1 MDEFNA
7 WLTNFDLNSLTA
19 IGLKLVA
26 ALVILV
32 IGRWVAKAF
41 TGFLRRGMEKRNMDA
56 LLVDF
61 STRILYAVLLL
72 VIILT
77 AIASIGV
84 DIAPLM
90 VLLGGSALAVG
101 LALQG
106 SLSNFASGLMLVIF
120 HPFGK
125 GDFVEAGG
133 VSGTVIRVG
142 IFNTELKTPDNRNI
156 TVPNSSITSSPI
168 TNFSANPTRRVDL
181 LIGVHYDD
189 DLKVARDTIMG
200 VLKAHDKV
208 LKDPAPVVLVME
220 LADSSVN
227 IAARPW
233 VNAPDFWVVRSELME
248 QIKSALEAAGC
259 SIPFPQRD
267 VHLYQTE
274 SGRPT

>member
-1 MDEFNA
+1 MDT
-7 WLTNFDLNSLTA
+7 LTGYMSQFDLTSLTA
-19 IGLKLVA
+19 TGLKLAA
-26 ALVILV
+26 ALIILI

-41 TGFLRRGMEKRNMDA
+41 TGFLRRNMEKRKMDA

-72 VIILT
+72 VIVLT
-77 AIASIGV
+77 AIASVGV

-125 GDFVEAGG
+125 DDFVEAGG

-156 TVPNSSITSSPI
+156 TVPNSGITSSPI

-189 DLKVARDTIMG
+189 DLKVARDTIMN
-200 VLKAHDKV
+200 VLKSHEKV
-208 LKDPAPVVLVME
+208 LADPEPVVLVME

-233 VNAPDFWVVRSELME
+233 VNAADFWVVRSELME
-248 QIKSALEAAGC
+248 QIKNALEAAGC

-267 VHLYQTE
+267 VHLYQSE
-274 SGRPT
+274 N

>member
-1 MDEFNA
+1 MDNVMEYV
-7 WLTNFDLNSLTA
+7 TQFDLSSVTA
-19 IGLKLVA
+19 MGLKLA
-26 ALVILV
+26 AAVVILI

-41 TGFLRRGMEKRNMDA
+41 TGFLRRNMQKRNMDA

-72 VIILT
+72 VIVLT
-77 AIASIGV
+77 AIASVGV

-156 TVPNSSITSSPI
+156 VVPNSSITGSPI

-189 DLKVARDTIMG
+189 DLKVARDTIMN
-200 VLKAHDKV
+200 VLKSHDKV
-208 LKDPAPVVLVME
+208 LEDPAPVVLVME

-233 VNAPDFWVVRSELME
+233 VNSGDFWVVRSELME

-267 VHLYQTE
+267 VHLYQ
-274 SGRPT
+274 SSN

>member
-1 MDEFNA
+1 MEAVTEWFSQ
-7 WLTNFDLNSLTA
+7 FDLTSLTA
-19 IGLKLVA
+19 IGMKLA
-26 ALVILV
+26 AAVVILI

-41 TGFLRRGMEKRNMDA
+41 TGFLRRNMEKRNMDA

-77 AIASIGV
+77 AIASVGV

-156 TVPNSSITSSPI
+156 VVPNSSITGSPI

-189 DLKVARDTIMG
+189 DLKVARDTIMN
-200 VLKAHDKV
+200 VLKSHDKV
-208 LKDPAPVVLVME
+208 LADPEPVVLVME
-220 LADSSVN
+220 LADSSIN

-233 VNAPDFWVVRSELME
+233 VNSADFWVVRSELME
-248 QIKSALEAAGC
+248 QIKIALEAAGC

-267 VHLYQTE
+267 VHLYQ
-274 SGRPT
+274 SGN

>member
-1 MDEFNA
+1 MDT
-7 WLTNFDLNSLTA
+7 LTGYMSQFDLTSLTA
-19 IGLKLVA
+19 TGLKLAA
-26 ALVILV
+26 ALIILI

-41 TGFLRRGMEKRNMDA
+41 TGFLRRNMEKRKMDA

-72 VIILT
+72 VIVLT
-77 AIASIGV
+77 AIASVGV

-156 TVPNSSITSSPI
+156 TVPNSGITSSPI

-189 DLKVARDTIMG
+189 DLKVARDTIMN
-200 VLKAHDKV
+200 VLKSHEKV
-208 LKDPAPVVLVME
+208 LADPEPVVLVME

-233 VNAPDFWVVRSELME
+233 VNAADFWVVRSELME
-248 QIKSALEAAGC
+248 QIKNALEAAGC

-267 VHLYQTE
+267 VHLYQSE
-274 SGRPT
+274 N

>member
-1 MDEFNA
+1 MEAVTEWFSQ
-7 WLTNFDLNSLTA
+7 FDLTSLTA
-19 IGLKLVA
+19 IGMKLFA
-26 ALVILV
+26 ALVILI

-41 TGFLRRGMEKRNMDA
+41 TGFLRRNMEKREMDA

-77 AIASIGV
+77 AIASVGV

-156 TVPNSSITSSPI
+156 VVPNSSITGSPI

-189 DLKVARDTIMG
+189 DLKVARDTIMS
-200 VLKAHDKV
+200 VLKGHEKV
-208 LKDPAPVVLVME
+208 LADPEPVVLVME

-233 VNAPDFWVVRSELME
+233 VNSADFWVVRSELME

-267 VHLYQTE
+267 VHLYQ
-274 SGRPT
+274 SSN

>member
-1 MDEFNA
+1 MDT
-7 WLTNFDLNSLTA
+7 LTGYISQFDLTSLTA
-19 IGLKLVA
+19 TGLKLAA
-26 ALVILV
+26 ALIILI

-41 TGFLRRGMEKRNMDA
+41 TGFLRRNMEKRKMDA

-61 STRILYAVLLL
+61 SARILYAVLLL
-72 VIILT
+72 VIVLT
-77 AIASIGV
+77 AIASVGV

-156 TVPNSSITSSPI
+156 TVPNSGITSSPI

-189 DLKVARDTIMG
+189 DLKVARDTIMT
-200 VLKAHDKV
+200 VLKSHEKV
-208 LKDPAPVVLVME
+208 LEDPAPVVLVME

-233 VNAPDFWVVRSELME
+233 VNSADFWVVRSELME

-267 VHLYQTE
+267 VHLYQ
-274 SGRPT
+274 SSN

>member
-1 MDEFNA
+1 MEHVNNWFAAVDFSQ
-7 WLTNFDLNSLTA
+7 LTGL
-19 IGLKLVA
+19 GLKLA
-26 ALVILV
+26 AAVVILI

-41 TGFLRRGMEKRNMDA
+41 TRFLRRSMERRKLDA

-72 VIILT
+72 VIVLT

-133 VSGTVIRVG
+133 VSGTVVRVG
-142 IFNTELKTPDNRNI
+142 LFNTELKTPDNRNI
-156 TVPNSSITSSPI
+156 VVPNSSITGSPI

-189 DLKVARDTIMG
+189 DLKVARDTIMK
-200 VLKAHDKV
+200 VLQSHDKV
-208 LKDPAPVVLVME
+208 LADPAPVVLVME

-233 VNAPDFWVVRSELME
+233 VNSGDFWVVRSELME
-248 QIKSALEAAGC
+248 QIKTALEAAGC

-267 VHLYQTE
+267 VHLYQRE
-274 SGRPT
+274 AG